1 MIDGITLITA
11 GWILLQILFRN
22 IGLATTLMDQNMV
35 PGFIFG
41 RSAPG
46 HLVIPFIRLLKFQ
59 VHPENDPPVIKQF
72 MMNQL
77 PNTEFCF
84 CRTHILVYSQNVF
97 AFYGPPSYS
106 LTTLLLQSAF
116 VGIFRGPFYFNI
128 IRNLGF
134 AIYECQ
140 F

>member
-1 MIDGITLITA
+1 
-11 GWILLQILFRN
+11 LFRN

-84 CRTHILVYSQNVF
+84 CRTHLLFYNFNVF
-97 AFYGPPSYS
+97 AWYGMANIFITSVCIRRYLPRSIS
-106 LTTLLLQSAF
+106 LQYNPEP
-116 VGIFRGPFYFNI
+116 GFRY
-128 IRNLGF
+128 L
-134 AIYECQ
+134 
-140 F
+140 